1 MFFAL
6 AGLLFLGFVGNVVT
20 GSINGTAILSN
31 VQEMLLLFAAA
42 ISFSAAILVAE
53 VKAKSENRKSENQE
67 PETHETE

>member
-6 AGLLFLGFVGNVVT
+6 AGLLFVAFVGNVVS
-20 GSINGTAILSN
+20 GSINGTAVLSN

-53 VKAKSENRKSENQE
+53 SKAKSKNEQPEQSE
-67 PETHETE
+67 